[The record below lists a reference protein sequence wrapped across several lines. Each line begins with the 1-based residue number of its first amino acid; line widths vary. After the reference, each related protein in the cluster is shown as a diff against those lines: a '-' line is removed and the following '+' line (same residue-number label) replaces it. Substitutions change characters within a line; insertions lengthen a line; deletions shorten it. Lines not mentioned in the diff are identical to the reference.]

1 MPSDIT
7 LESSAG
13 VGPNVACSRKRDAS
27 PLVVSITTRGIGAGV
42 VGAVGVALGSVGVE
56 PVGPGVDVVGVGVE
70 DEDADEPPPPP
81 PPHALK
87 PIVIVMSAV
96 HMIL

>member
-1 MPSDIT
+1 M
-7 LESSAG
+7 
-13 VGPNVACSRKRDAS
+13 
-27 PLVVSITTRGIGAGV
+27 TTRGIGDGV
-42 VGAVGVALGSVGVE
+42 VGVLGVALGSFAPGGVE
-56 PVGPGVDVVGVGVE
+56 PVGPGVDVVGVGE
-70 DEDADEPPPPP
+70 DDEDADEPPP